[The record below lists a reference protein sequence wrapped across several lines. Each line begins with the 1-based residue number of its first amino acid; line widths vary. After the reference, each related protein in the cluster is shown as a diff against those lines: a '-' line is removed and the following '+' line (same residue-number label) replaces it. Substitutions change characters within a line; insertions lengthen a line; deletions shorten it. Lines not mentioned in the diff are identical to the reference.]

1 MDISLIIKACIVGS
15 ALLTGLASTF
25 IFKLKNDNPVEQI
38 AEEVIKDETGITIDL
53 TPEEKEKNG

>member
-1 MDISLIIKACIVGS
+1 MDISLIVKACIVGA

-25 IFKLKNDNPVEQI
+25 IFKLKNDNAVEQI

-53 TPEEKEKNG
+53 TPENKENNG